1 MTGAVGRVR
10 LLRPWVDAL
19 LAAALLGVGQTQV
32 WLGWNDG
39 GVGIA
44 PHDQHLARAG
54 MVIAFTVPL
63 AWRRRRP
70 LLVVVAVC
78 VAIAVQLLAV
88 TAYVP
93 FLAGLLPMAV
103 ANYSAAAYAPRWRA
117 AGLPFVFAAEAV
129 IFARIPEER
138 VGGEVLFTVFV
149 LLGTWVVGDVVR
161 QRWLRAEKVVGAA
174 RELVAEREA
183 AAAAALADERVR
195 IARELHD
202 VIAHSVSVMG
212 VQAGAARTL
221 IDTDPDAARDA
232 LRCVEATARSAVG
245 ELHRLLAVLRDDD
258 ATPDRTPQP
267 GLGQLPVLVEQVQA
281 AGLPV
286 ELCVADVPALPPG
299 LDLAAFRI
307 VQEALTNA
315 LKHAAARTTVTVRH
329 TDAAL
334 HLEVRDHGPGRPDGS
349 SAGGHGLIGMRER
362 AQLYGGVLR
371 AVNHPDGGFVVDLQL
386 PTGTKAP
393 T

>member
-1 MTGAVGRVR
+1 MTRAVGRVR

-19 LAAALLGVGQTQV
+19 LAAVLLGVGQTQV
-32 WLGWNDG
+32 WLGWSDG
-39 GVGIA
+39 GVGIV
-44 PHDQHLARAG
+44 PHGQHLARAG
-54 MVIAFTVPL
+54 LVIAFTAPL

-70 LLVVVAVC
+70 LAVVVTVC
-78 VAIAVQLLAV
+78 VAIAVQLLV
-88 TAYVP
+88 VVAYVP
-93 FLAGLLPMAV
+93 FLTGLLPMAV
-103 ANYSAAAYAPRWRA
+103 ASYSAAAYAPRWRVA
-117 AGLPFVFAAEAV
+117 SLPVVFAAEAV
-129 IFARIPEER
+129 IYARIPEER
-138 VGGEVLFTVFV
+138 VGGEVLFAVFV

-183 AAAAALADERVR
+183 AAAAALADERAR

-221 IDTDPDAARDA
+221 IDTDPDAARAA

-245 ELHRLLAVLRDDD
+245 ELHRLLTVLRDDD
-258 ATPDRTPQP
+258 AASERTPQP
-267 GLGQLPVLVEQVQA
+267 GLGQLRALVEQVQA

-286 ELCVADVPALPPG
+286 ELCVADVPVLSPG

-315 LKHAAARTTVTVRH
+315 LKHAAAPTIVTVRH
-329 TDAAL
+329 SDAGL

-349 SAGGHGLIGMRER
+349 SGGGHGLIGMRER

-386 PTGTKAP
+386 PAGTEAP